1 MKVRTLTSTGIAIVG
16 IPLLFLSKYLIYPI
30 VIALLCVA
38 SMYEISALTGFR
50 KKPFVW
56 VPTYLIALAMPIGAY
71 FFRDDQFKYL
81 LICAGVL
88 FLYMM
93 YLYAYAVISCGKVKF
108 SDVGMQFTLLAY
120 ISVSFTTMALT
131 RYIENGA
138 YMFCLVFAACWICD
152 TFAYFVGRAIGKH
165 KLIEKISPK
174 KTVEG
179 SIGGVVF
186 ATLAFLLYGLIVSL
200 IVGSKAEGP
209 KPDYLVL
216 AILGF
221 SLSIVSQF
229 GDLIFSLIKRE
240 HGVKDY
246 GFILPGHGG
255 ILDRFDS
262 ILAVSPVL
270 YIICVFFK

>member
-1 MKVRTLTSTGIAIVG
+1 
-16 IPLLFLSKYLIYPI
+16 
-30 VIALLCVA
+30 
-38 SMYEISALTGFR
+38 
-50 KKPFVW
+50 
-56 VPTYLIALAMPIGAY
+56 
-71 FFRDDQFKYL
+71 
-81 LICAGVL
+81 
-88 FLYMM
+88 
-93 YLYAYAVISCGKVKF
+93 
-108 SDVGMQFTLLAY
+108 
-120 ISVSFTTMALT
+120 
-131 RYIENGA
+131 
-138 YMFCLVFAACWICD
+138 MFCLVFAACWICD

-270 YIICVFFK
+270 YIICVFFPPFA